1 VKRDAIRAVIFDCDG
16 VMFDTADANTA
27 YYNRLLEHFGQ
38 PPLTPEQFAY
48 CHMHTVDNA
57 LAYLFADTGRLKEAR
72 AYRRRHMSYR
82 DFVPLM
88 ALEPHLKPLLQ
99 RLRPHIKT
107 AVGTNRSDTMEDVM
121 TVHGLAE
128 AFDLVV
134 TARDVPA
141 PKPAPDILNRI
152 LTEFSLE
159 ASEAIYIGDSTLDEQ
174 AAAAAGIPLVA
185 YRNPALQAWRHIDS
199 LAAVHD
205 LLENGKPA

>member
-1 VKRDAIRAVIFDCDG
+1 MKIHAIRAVVFDCDG
-16 VMFDTADANTA
+16 VMFDTTEANTA
-27 YYNRLLEHFGQ
+27 YYNHLLQHFGQ

-48 CHMHTVDNA
+48 CHMHTVHNA
-57 LAYLFADTGRLKEAR
+57 LDYLFAGTGRLAEAR

-88 ALEPHLKPLLQ
+88 TLEPHLKPLLQ

-121 TVHGLAE
+121 TAHGLVQV
-128 AFDLVV
+128 FDLVV

-152 LTEFSLE
+152 LDEFGLE
-159 ASEAIYIGDSTLDEQ
+159 PAEAIYIGDSSLDEQ
-174 AAAAAGIPLVA
+174 AAAAAGMPLVA
-185 YRNPALQAWRHIDS
+185 YRNRALQAWRHIDS
-199 LAAVHD
+199 LAAVPD
-205 LLENGKPA
+205 LLENGKPV